1 MKALM
6 ISADRFEDTELLVPL
21 YRLREEHIQVDV
33 ASFEEG
39 PITGLHGYTVD
50 AGLALENVDPTAYD
64 LLVLPG
70 GKAPA
75 TLREQPAA
83 LSIAA
88 HFFEEKK
95 PVAAICHG
103 PQILAAAGVLQGMQ
117 VTCVASVAPEV
128 ETAGAAYVD
137 REVVVDDH
145 LVTSRTPGDLPAF
158 LRETMRAIRP

>member
-1 MKALM
+1 MKAL
-6 ISADRFEDTELLVPL
+6 IVSADRFEDTELLVPL
-21 YRLREEHIQVDV
+21 YRLREEHIEVDV
-33 ASFEEG
+33 ASLKEG

-50 AGLALENVDPTAYD
+50 AGLALENVDPTAYH

-70 GKAPA
+70 GKAPT

-88 HFFEEKK
+88 HFFEVKK

-103 PQILAAAGVLQGMQ
+103 PQILAAADLVRGMQ

-128 ETAGAAYVD
+128 EAAGAAYVD
-137 REVVVDDH
+137 REVVVDAN
-145 LVTSRTPGDLPAF
+145 LITSRTPDDLPAF
-158 LRETMRAIRP
+158 MREMMRAIRP

>member
-21 YRLREEHIQVDV
+21 YRLQEEQIEVDI
-33 ASFEEG
+33 ASLREG
-39 PITGLHGYTVD
+39 PITGLHGYRVE
-50 AGLALENVDPTAYD
+50 AGRALENVDPAAYD

-83 LSIAA
+83 RSIAA
-88 HFFEEKK
+88 HFFDERK

-103 PQILAAAGVLQGMQ
+103 PQILASAGLLHGWRL
-117 VTCVASVAPEV
+117 TCVASVAPEV
-128 ETAGAAYVD
+128 EAAGAEYVD
-137 REVVVDDH
+137 EEVVVDAH
-145 LVTSRTPGDLPAF
+145 LITSRTPEDLPAF

>member
-21 YRLREEHIQVDV
+21 YRLQEEHIEVDI
-33 ASFEEG
+33 ASPQAG
-39 PITGLHGYTVD
+39 PITGLHGYRVEAD
-50 AGLALENVDPTAYD
+50 RALEDVDPTAYD

-75 TLREQPAA
+75 ALREHAAA
-83 LSIAA
+83 LSIAG
-88 HFFEEKK
+88 HFFAEKK

-103 PQILAAAGVLQGMQ
+103 PQILAAADVLQGMQ
-117 VTCVASVAPEV
+117 LTCVASVAAEV
-128 ETAGAAYVD
+128 EAAGADYVD
-137 REVVVDDH
+137 REVVVDAN
-145 LVTSRTPGDLPAF
+145 LITSRTPGDLPAF